1 MGDDEA
7 RPGSAGRE
15 PAAPPELLVTDGE
28 PALGRFAG
36 PPGRANLLDTERV
49 FGLKAPRWLKRW
61 RLKEWQ
67 ALQLGDAR
75 FFIFTALYDA
85 RSFSLALFSVWDRHE
100 RRAYDFR
107 RLLPLRSFRLGES
120 FDGRDLAFERRGV
133 SLRFKNELDAG
144 RLGVS
149 FELSAQHAAVPVKAE
164 LSLGYGPKVAAPSAV
179 CLPLGLGR
187 TMYSTKALLP
197 LEGTLELGDER
208 FELKGPEAMGIVD
221 DHKGYYP
228 YRLRYDWVTGFG
240 LDAKGRRI
248 GFNLTDN
255 QVRDQE
261 RYNENALWVNAK
273 LYPLPPV
280 KITRP
285 YGYEGEWHI
294 QDVEGL
300 VDLIF
305 KPERQNDLVVKA
317 LAIRSDYHGP
327 YGRFEGALRS
337 PEGNE
342 KIDAKILYGMG
353 EQKYLRA

>member
-7 RPGSAGRE
+7 RPGPYGRE
-15 PAAPPELLVTDGE
+15 YAAPPELLVTDGE
-28 PALGRFAG
+28 PALGCFAG
-36 PPGRANLLDTERV
+36 PPGRANLIDTERL
-49 FGLKAPRWLKRW
+49 FGMKPPRWLKRW

-85 RSFSLALFSVWDRHE
+85 RSFSLALFSVWDRRE

-107 RLLPLRSFRLGES
+107 RLLPLRSFRFGDSL
-120 FDGRDLAFERRGV
+120 DGRELSYERRGV
-133 SLRFKNELDAG
+133 SLRFKNELAAG
-144 RLGVS
+144 RIGVS
-149 FELSAQHAAVPVKAE
+149 FELSARHAAVPVKAE
-164 LSLGYGPKVAAPSAV
+164 LSLAYGPKLAAPSAV

-197 LEGTLELGDER
+197 LDGILELGGER
-208 FELKGPEAMGIVD
+208 FELKGPEAMGVLD

-228 YRLRYDWVTGFG
+228 YQLRYDWVTGFG
-240 LDAKGRRI
+240 ADAKGRRI

-255 QVRDQE
+255 QVRDQA

-300 VDLIF
+300 VDLVF

-327 YGRFEGALRS
+327 FGRFEGALRT
-337 PEGNE
+337 PDGNE
-342 KIDAKILYGMG
+342 KIDAKLLYGMG